1 MPFGASQVVLVVKNL
16 AASAGDIKRQGTSI
30 SGPEK
35 SPSILAWGIPW
46 TEEHGR
52 LQSIGLQRVGHDWS
66 NLACMHAPCHLRLML
81 ASWNCNLKNPC
92 FSFSAM
98 NWMITTERVSYGA
111 AVSEPTYDMLEMHDL
126 RRALDLLIENQRFN
140 KISRCF
146 LYILKSEKTWS
157 RESHLRSSL
166 IAAFLSNCYLGRISA
181 FHEQRANQL
190 SRLGLVPAITITS
203 YSDPLFGIV
212 GKWLSTLARSTSCL
226 EQCQWAPQVTISEP
240 KGKCGGK
247 HSWNIFFLLLKI
259 SWVMYRLMKIW
270 ETGKYFKFIF

>member
-1 MPFGASQVVLVVKNL
+1 MDTLS
-16 AASAGDIKRQGTSI
+16 
-30 SGPEK
+30 
-35 SPSILAWGIPW
+35 SILAWGIPW

-81 ASWNCNLKNPC
+81 VSWNCNLKNPC

-111 AVSEPTYDMLEMHDL
+111 AVSEPTYDMLEMQDL

-166 IAAFLSNCYLGRISA
+166 IAALSNCYLGRISA

-203 YSDPLFGIV
+203 YSDPPIIWHCWEMVVSSGKVNILLRAMPV
-212 GKWLSTLARSTSCL
+212 GTTGYYFRT
-226 EQCQWAPQVTISEP
+226 
-240 KGKCGGK
+240 KGKMWRETFLE
-247 HSWNIFFLLLKI
+247 HIFF
-259 SWVMYRLMKIW
+259 SFS
-270 ETGKYFKFIF
+270 KYHE